1 MSRLIEEL
9 KVVLTKELEEYKQ
22 VLELAD
28 KKTDI
33 LISGSIDKIENITK
47 EEYEIIY
54 RIEALESD
62 RETIV
67 SDIEKGFNIQEQM
80 DLTTLIGYFNEQEQE
95 TLNTIKD
102 ELTDILAELKDK
114 NELNKTLIDDSL
126 QYIDLGV
133 NLLTASSSQG
143 TYKGDTGEIN
153 TQNKNLFDI
162 KA

>member
-54 RIEALESD
+54 RIEKLESD
-62 RETIV
+62 REKIV

-102 ELTDILAELKDK
+102 ELTDILTKLKDK
-114 NELNKTLIDDSL
+114 NELNKTLINDSL

-133 NLLTASSSQG
+133 NLLTDSSSQG
-143 TYKGDTGEIN
+143 TYKGDTREIN